1 MNSTCR
7 ALLSLFIGILFSTG
21 CAAIMSRNDWNG
33 GRMLETPPFFTGVT
47 MDTKAVGQSIAAPFD
62 NNPKTDGWEFLSFPL
77 YIIDLPF
84 SLVADVVYIPADY
97 KYQKR

>member
-1 MNSTCR
+1 
-7 ALLSLFIGILFSTG
+7 
-21 CAAIMSRNDWNG
+21 
-33 GRMLETPPFFTGVT
+33 MLETPPFFTGVT

-84 SLVADVVYIPADY
+84 SLVADVAYIPADY
-97 KYQKR
+97 KYHKRKMSQQGGPGYRRQGAPQPDP